1 MESFYWKNPRKT
13 STESAAITEAI
24 YQMCHTKWESTESTL
39 SELFFYFP
47 CQKKLKKPW
56 GQGWVET
63 KLVELNHLLDQK
75 KIAKWKAT
83 LNRGALVYYENLP
96 TETHLKKRPIFFVYN
111 RNPLSPS

>member
-1 MESFYWKNPRKT
+1 MNK
-13 STESAAITEAI
+13 SAAITEGI
-24 YQMCHTKWESTESTL
+24 CQIRHTKYESTDSTS

-47 CQKKLKKPW
+47 YQKKLKKPW

-83 LNRGALVYYENLP
+83 LNRGALVYYEKLP